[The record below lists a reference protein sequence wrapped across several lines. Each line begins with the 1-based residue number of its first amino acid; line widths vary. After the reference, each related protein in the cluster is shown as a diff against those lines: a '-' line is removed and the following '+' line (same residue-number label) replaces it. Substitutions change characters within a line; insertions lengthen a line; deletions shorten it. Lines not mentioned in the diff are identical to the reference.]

1 MKILH
6 VIPNLKKGGAERLA
20 LDICIELKR
29 QNHEVVLVSFSEE
42 NEYQFLS
49 QEINHQVI
57 PSSVQFSIKG
67 KNLYQVSELQ
77 NFIDSFQPDV
87 IHSHLFE
94 SEAVLS
100 GIQYPSAHY
109 VVHFHDNMPQMR
121 KWQAKTLL
129 NRVLF
134 TNYYERMIIMRK
146 YRERQTSIIAI
157 SKDTY
162 HFAQANLPKKTA
174 IHLLFNAINVD
185 RFRNNVDWI
194 NREDRAVMIGS
205 LVPKKGQELAIQII
219 SQLKK
224 MGRLFQLDLLGDGVM
239 KRELQTLANELGIK
253 ELIHFH
259 GNVDYPE
266 NFLSKAKIYMHTAKY
281 EPFGLVLLE
290 AMAAGCPVICSD
302 GIGNRDIINHE
313 ENGFILHH
321 RDSQTFAVQIEN
333 ILTNKTQTE
342 QLISKAIEYSMQFSI
357 NQYTKNLLQ
366 LYSNKSN

>member
-57 PSSVQFSIKG
+57 PSSIQFSIKG
-67 KNLYQVSELQ
+67 KNRYQVSELQ

-266 NFLSKAKIYMHTAKY
+266 NFLSKAKIYLHTAKY

-290 AMAAGCPVICSD
+290 AMAAECPVICSD
-302 GIGNRDIINHE
+302 GIGNRDIITNDVNGIIINHRMYTE
-313 ENGFILHH
+313 YAQQFLEIIENKKLRNKLIFNGFKTTELY
-321 RDSQTFAVQIEN
+321 RIEN
-333 ILTNKTQTE
+333 YCQKVLEIYE
-342 QLISKAIEYSMQFSI
+342 R
-357 NQYTKNLLQ
+357 
-366 LYSNKSN
+366 